1 MPNHC
6 RLINYIFY
14 ESAAIIIILGT
25 FSMYVTETKELFTIL
40 RQVLNG
46 DEHF

>member
-6 RLINYIFY
+6 RLINYNFY
-14 ESAAIIIILGT
+14 ESAAIYNSRD
-25 FSMYVTETKELFTIL
+25 FNVNVTVTKRLFTIL
-40 RQVLNG
+40 QVLNG